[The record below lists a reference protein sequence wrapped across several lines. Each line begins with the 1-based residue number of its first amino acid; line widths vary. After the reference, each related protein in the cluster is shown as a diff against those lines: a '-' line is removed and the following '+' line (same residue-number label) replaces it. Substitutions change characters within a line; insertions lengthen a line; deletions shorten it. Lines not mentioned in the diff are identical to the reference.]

1 MTKRALLVLIIFLV
15 AACSP
20 SEPAIPW
27 PTESWPVSSPGDQGL
42 DAALLDEIHQRID
55 SGAYGY
61 VDRLLLIRNGQLVMD
76 QTYVHD
82 YERINAGRDP
92 TSHPH
97 NYYHPDWHPYYRGS
111 DLHTPQSVTKGVTSI
126 VIGIAIQRGEIPGPG
141 VAVLD
146 YFEDYEIAHLDN
158 RKQRSTLEDVL
169 TMRAGLEWDEWTY
182 PVGDPRNSV
191 TQLEMSDDWI
201 QFALNLPMAREP
213 GEVFVYNSGASQFPS
228 VIVMEATGLYIDE
241 YAEEVLFR
249 TLGIQDYY
257 WKKTP
262 KGWPDTEGG
271 LYLRAEDLA
280 KIGYLVLHEGV
291 WQGRQI
297 VPQDWIDEMTSP
309 KVADVAPEDLDWNDG
324 YGYQWWLLAD
334 RTQEDGQVYG
344 ALGYGGQFL
353 FIVPERDLVA
363 VFNAWNIY
371 GTPSSL
377 TIDLFLGQMLPATA
391 SE

>member
-1 MTKRALLVLIIFLV
+1 
-15 AACSP
+15 
-20 SEPAIPW
+20 
-27 PTESWPVSSPGDQGL
+27 
-42 DAALLDEIHQRID
+42 
-55 SGAYGY
+55 
-61 VDRLLLIRNGQLVMD
+61 
-76 QTYVHD
+76 
-82 YERINAGRDP
+82 
-92 TSHPH
+92 
-97 NYYHPDWHPYYRGS
+97 
-111 DLHTPQSVTKGVTSI
+111 
-126 VIGIAIQRGEIPGPG
+126 
-141 VAVLD
+141 
-146 YFEDYEIAHLDN
+146 
-158 RKQRSTLEDVL
+158 
-169 TMRAGLEWDEWTY
+169 
-182 PVGDPRNSV
+182 
-191 TQLEMSDDWI
+191 
-201 QFALNLPMAREP
+201 MAREP